1 MTYVERKPLSRDR
14 VASAALDLI
23 DESGLDA
30 LSMRK
35 LGAALGFEAMS
46 LYNHIDNKDD
56 LLAAVTDRLYGE
68 IIEAYGRPDG
78 DWRAKAR
85 AMTFAYAGVA
95 GDHTEAVGLLVDR
108 PVQSPRG
115 LEFLGRILSIFE
127 EVTTDIRTVA
137 LAFTVVSNWVVGT
150 IIQEHGAMRRLH
162 AGEGLD
168 PTDVSPEYLSIVR
181 FRNVCISDLVVE
193 ERFSEG
199 LETVLDGV
207 EKRYFPN

>member
-1 MTYVERKPLSRDR
+1 MTHLERTPLSRDR
-14 VASAALDLI
+14 VAAAALDLI

-46 LYNHIDNKDD
+46 LYNHIANKDD

-68 IIEAYGRPDG
+68 IIEAYGQPDG

-85 AMTFAYAGVA
+85 AMTFAYVSVA
-95 GDHTEAVGLLVDR
+95 GAHTEAVGLLVER
-108 PVQSPRG
+108 PVQSPQG

-127 EVTTDIRTVA
+127 AVTTDVRTAA
-137 LAFTVVSNWVVGT
+137 LAFTAVSNWVVGT
-150 IIQEHGAMRRLH
+150 IVQEHGAMRRLH
-162 AGEGLD
+162 AGEGLGN
-168 PTDVSPEYLSIVR
+168 TDVASEYLPIVR
-181 FRNVCISDLVVE
+181 FRDVCTSDLTVE

-207 EKRYFPN
+207 QRRYFSN